1 MKPISNRLSR
11 ALALPAWQGSTIL
24 LLLAAVSIVTMAAI
38 PSSFAA
44 GEADL
49 LTALRAKG
57 AQVLPLGSRGGLAG
71 YFVTP
76 AKGAGYSLYLT
87 ATGHAVAGLLYGPD
101 GALITEDQLAAA
113 GTANATV
120 ASCNRQRSD
129 PGRAGPVASADA
141 DMQGDV
147 SPITPKQ
154 QDAQLL
160 KGRCELPVKSTGTP
174 IAETTIAEPKSFD
187 AAIGLLPP
195 FPPSAADLFERSAA
209 AFGFTLGERGPAI
222 VLFGDARC
230 PWSRSAAAKVGREAI
245 AGRLRLRVVPV
256 ALLGAAAARR
266 AAGIAA
272 SPDPAQ
278 AWFDRIDHPADRAG
292 RDRIARNNALF
303 DAWGVRSVPLIVWR
317 GKDGGVSQRLGDIA
331 DIGVWLR
338 EAGLE

>member
-1 MKPISNRLSR
+1 MKPISNRLNR
-11 ALALPAWQGSTIL
+11 ALALPGWQGSTIL
-24 LLLAAVSIVTMAAI
+24 LLLAAVSIAAMAAI

-44 GEADL
+44 SEPDL

-57 AQVLPLGSRGGLAG
+57 AQVLALGSRGGLAG
-71 YFVTP
+71 YFVRP

-113 GTANATV
+113 GTANAAG
-120 ASCNRQRSD
+120 ASRNRQRSD

-141 DMQGDV
+141 DMRGDV
-147 SPITPKQ
+147 FPITPEQ
-154 QDAQLL
+154 QDGQLR
-160 KGRCELPVKSTGTP
+160 KGRCGLPVQSTGTP
-174 IAETTIAEPKSFD
+174 IAETTIVEPASSD

-195 FPPSAADLFERSAA
+195 FPPSAADLYERSAA
-209 AFGFTLGERGPAI
+209 AFGFTLGERGPEI
-222 VLFGDARC
+222 ILFGDARC
-230 PWSRSAAAKVGREAI
+230 PWSRSAVAKLGREAI
-245 AGRLRLRVVPV
+245 AGRLRLHVVPV
-256 ALLGAAAARR
+256 ALLGAAAAWR

-278 AWFDRIDHPADRAG
+278 AWFDRIDRPADRKG
-292 RDRIARNNALF
+292 RERIARNNALF
-303 DAWGVRSVPLIVWR
+303 DAFGARSVPLVVWR
-317 GKDGGVSQRLGDIA
+317 GKNGGVSRRLGDIA